1 MSLIARMTGFP
12 AGGSPA
18 WPLSEPPEWRGFPSP
33 VAAFSAWWPA
43 GRSLALD
50 FANARYMREGVGA
63 ALSNVLSVSRMSP
76 ATWLAADGALRSFA
90 ANIPA
95 ITGHGLYV
103 GDQRV
108 NKCRNLNAGPL
119 DLGDV
124 TLEGASGGAADP
136 LAVFEIVDD
145 PAALAAAG
153 LSSLCPSGKVYRLNN
168 SAAPTASRVL
178 IEGVPGNMNSHALS
192 CYMRGSGNAQLRFQ
206 GGAGS
211 GNVAMDTAYRRVMAA
226 GTPNSAN
233 FRMYVLA
240 LAGTDVFFIL
250 NQLEESGF
258 VTPPI
263 VTEGGGATTR
273 LADAIAVADFPAI
286 AAHGDFD
293 EGMAG
298 RVATSVTRLSD
309 PASRCLFD
317 IGSGTSSRVQLSILA
332 DNRIELSIRKDGAGP
347 VLQTAALAAP
357 GSQEIEWQAKSGA
370 SFVKIGGVLAAS
382 SAESFGMPPL
392 SDAWVGRSRTGAS
405 VLNGAISRFD
415 LGGAA

>member
-33 VAAFSAWWPA
+33 VAAFSAWWPT

-50 FANARYMREGVGA
+50 FANARYMREGA
-63 ALSNVLSVSRMSP
+63 SAPLSNVLSVSRMSP
-76 ATWLAADGALRSFA
+76 ATWVAADGTLRSFA
-90 ANIPA
+90 ANVPA
-95 ITGHGLYV
+95 ITGRGLYL

-119 DLGDV
+119 DLANL

-136 LAVFEIVDD
+136 LAVLEIVDD

-153 LSSLCPSGKVYRLNN
+153 LSILCPSGKVYRLNN
-168 SAAPTASRVL
+168 SAASASSRVL
-178 IEGVPGNMNSHALS
+178 IEGVPGNTGVHALS
-192 CYMRGSGNAQLRFQ
+192 CYMRGTGNAQLRFQ
-206 GGAGS
+206 GGAAS
-211 GNVAMDTAYRRVMAA
+211 GNVTMGAAYQRVTAA
-226 GTPNSAN
+226 GSPNSAS

-240 LAGTDVFFIL
+240 LAGADVFFIL
-250 NQLEESGF
+250 NQLEESSF

-263 VTEGGGATTR
+263 VTAGEGATTR
-273 LADAIAVADFPAI
+273 LADAIAIPDFPAI

-298 RVATSVTRLSD
+298 RAVAGVTRLSD

-317 IGSGTSSRVQLSILA
+317 IGSGTASRVQLSILA
-332 DNRIELSIRKDGAGP
+332 DNRIELSIRKEGEGP
-347 VLQTAALAAP
+347 LLQTAALAAP
-357 GSQEIEWQAKSGA
+357 GSHEIEWQAKSGA

-382 SAESFGMPPL
+382 SAESFDMPPL
-392 SDAWVGRSRTGAS
+392 LDAWVGRSRTGAS
-405 VLNGAISRFD
+405 ALNGAISWFD